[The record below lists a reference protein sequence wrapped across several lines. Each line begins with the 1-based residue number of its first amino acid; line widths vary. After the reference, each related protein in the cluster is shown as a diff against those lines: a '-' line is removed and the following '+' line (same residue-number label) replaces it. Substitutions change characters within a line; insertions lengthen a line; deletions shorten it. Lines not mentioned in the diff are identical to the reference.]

1 MVPYAVKGDIYYE
14 RCRCFEGRLSFCNRT
29 EDVLNENIRVK
40 PYIHSS
46 LSLVWMI

>member
-1 MVPYAVKGDIYYE
+1 MSDVDV
-14 RCRCFEGRLSFCNRT
+14 FEGWLSLCNRT

-40 PYIHSS
+40 THIHSS

>member
-1 MVPYAVKGDIYYE
+1 MSAVDV
-14 RCRCFEGRLSFCNRT
+14 FEGWLSFRNRA

-40 PYIHSS
+40 THIHSS

>member
-1 MVPYAVKGDIYYE
+1 MSYVDV
-14 RCRCFEGRLSFCNRT
+14 FEGWLSFRNRT

-40 PYIHSS
+40 THIHSS

>member
-1 MVPYAVKGDIYYE
+1 MSDVDV
-14 RCRCFEGRLSFCNRT
+14 FEGWLSFRNRT
-29 EDVLNENIRVK
+29 EDTLNENIRVK

>member
-14 RCRCFEGRLSFCNRT
+14 RCRCFEGWLSFRNRT
-29 EDVLNENIRVK
+29 EDTLNENIHVK